1 MAHSPDNHIYT
12 LLQHPRTYHEEA
24 FTVTNKWIRAVLRCL
39 SLSFKSFFY
48 YDELSFLF
56 WVAPKEGL
64 VKFDVFIHLKWLPF
78 LLVYRSLPVWIV
90 PTARCFSR
98 SVALSK
104 FLMISSTC
112 TVATTIITTSA
123 TTISTVDCYCQHE
136 PLAQCLCMLMMM
148 IYSGFC
154 QSVSLKYS
162 QFQRPSYLQLSQ
174 TSLLVLTGA
183 GSMLSML
190 CFLPVCASMSEL
202 NAWVFNIP

>member
-104 FLMISSTC
+104 FQMVSSTC
-112 TVATTIITTSA
+112 YYYYYDYNY
-123 TTISTVDCYCQHE
+123 VDCYCKYE
-136 PLAQCLCMLMMM
+136 PLAQCLYMLM
-148 IYSGFC
+148 IYWGFC
-154 QSVSLKYS
+154 QSVN
-162 QFQRPSYLQLSQ
+162 
-174 TSLLVLTGA
+174 
-183 GSMLSML
+183 
-190 CFLPVCASMSEL
+190 E
-202 NAWVFNIP
+202 I